1 MTKESNNQPSKQ
13 LVAPPKD
20 ILSTDQFCY
29 QQTKRLFYPLN
40 GLKRRVVLVNQKLAY
55 LMDNKDIW
63 NKLDQTT
70 KGNIEQ
76 SIDEITKIGM
86 DVLSIELYTRSIKHS
101 LKNSVEGFNG
111 SEGGSDD

>member
-1 MTKESNNQPSKQ
+1 MTKESSNQPSKQ

-40 GLKRRVVLVNQKLAY
+40 GLKRRVVLVNQKLTY
-55 LMDNKDIW
+55 LMENKSIWDN
-63 NKLDQTT
+63 LDQTS
-70 KGNIEQ
+70 KGNILQ

-101 LKNSVEGFNG
+101 LKNTMEGSNG
-111 SEGGSDD
+111 SEGDSDD